1 MKVGMNL
8 LLWTA
13 FVEEAHFP
21 ILEKIKK
28 TGYDGVEIP
37 LFDGDAEHYKKI
49 KKELDNLGLGCTAVT
64 VVNADTNPISP
75 DASVRKAALDRIKW
89 ALDMTSVMGGD
100 VLAGPYHSAL
110 GVFSGQPP
118 TADERKR
125 AVEVLT
131 QAADHAQKVKV
142 KIAIEY
148 LNRFEC
154 YFLTNALDAKNLVRE
169 INHPYFG
176 TMYDTFHANI
186 EEKNISQAIASM
198 EDTYVHVHIS
208 ENDRGTPGSGH
219 VHWDETFK
227 ALRKAKYDGWLT
239 IEAFGRA
246 LPDLAAA
253 TKIWRDM
260 FPSPEDVYGNGFKF
274 IKEKW
279 KDLQF
284 RKPKTHALNIG
295 FNYDFSNNV
304 LGYDLGYWYKPSNIG
319 LTYGASLLLR
329 TDFTNTKIGF
339 APVLGYKIWQFHIQ
353 TGYQFLSKART
364 NFFTTNTLFID
375 IRFVLINNTKIK
387 K

>member
-8 LLWTA
+8 LLCTA
-13 FVEEAHFP
+13 FVDKEHFP
-21 ILEKIKK
+21 LLEKIKK

-75 DASVRKAALDRIKW
+75 DASIRKAALDRIKW

-100 VLAGPYHSAL
+100 LLARPYHSAL

-131 QAADHAQKVKV
+131 QAAEHAQKVKV

-198 EDTYVHVHIS
+198 EDTYIHVHIS

-279 KDLQF
+279 EAFK
-284 RKPKTHALNIG
+284 
-295 FNYDFSNNV
+295 
-304 LGYDLGYWYKPSNIG
+304 
-319 LTYGASLLLR
+319 
-329 TDFTNTKIGF
+329 
-339 APVLGYKIWQFHIQ
+339 
-353 TGYQFLSKART
+353 
-364 NFFTTNTLFID
+364 
-375 IRFVLINNTKIK
+375 
-387 K
+387 

>member
-13 FVEEAHFP
+13 FVTEEHFP

-75 DASVRKAALDRIKW
+75 DASIRKAGLDRIKW

-131 QAADHAQKVKV
+131 QSADHAQKVKV

-279 KDLQF
+279 EAFK
-284 RKPKTHALNIG
+284 
-295 FNYDFSNNV
+295 
-304 LGYDLGYWYKPSNIG
+304 
-319 LTYGASLLLR
+319 
-329 TDFTNTKIGF
+329 
-339 APVLGYKIWQFHIQ
+339 
-353 TGYQFLSKART
+353 
-364 NFFTTNTLFID
+364 
-375 IRFVLINNTKIK
+375 
-387 K
+387 

>member
-8 LLWTA
+8 LVWTA
-13 FVEEAHFP
+13 FVTEEHFP

-75 DASVRKAALDRIKW
+75 DASIRKAGLERIKW

-100 VLAGPYHSAL
+100 LLAGPYHSAL
-110 GVFSGQPP
+110 GAFSGQPP

-198 EDTYVHVHIS
+198 EDTYIHVHIS

-279 KDLQF
+279 EAFK
-284 RKPKTHALNIG
+284 
-295 FNYDFSNNV
+295 
-304 LGYDLGYWYKPSNIG
+304 
-319 LTYGASLLLR
+319 
-329 TDFTNTKIGF
+329 
-339 APVLGYKIWQFHIQ
+339 
-353 TGYQFLSKART
+353 
-364 NFFTTNTLFID
+364 
-375 IRFVLINNTKIK
+375 
-387 K
+387 

>member
-8 LLWTA
+8 LVWTA
-13 FVEEAHFP
+13 FVTEEHFP

-75 DASVRKAALDRIKW
+75 DASIRKAGLERIKW

-100 VLAGPYHSAL
+100 LLAGPYHSAL

-131 QAADHAQKVKV
+131 QAADHAQKVNV

-186 EEKNISQAIASM
+186 EEKNIPQAIASM
-198 EDTYVHVHIS
+198 EDTYIHVHIS

-279 KDLQF
+279 EAFK
-284 RKPKTHALNIG
+284 
-295 FNYDFSNNV
+295 
-304 LGYDLGYWYKPSNIG
+304 
-319 LTYGASLLLR
+319 
-329 TDFTNTKIGF
+329 
-339 APVLGYKIWQFHIQ
+339 
-353 TGYQFLSKART
+353 
-364 NFFTTNTLFID
+364 
-375 IRFVLINNTKIK
+375 
-387 K
+387 